1 MKEEKTKKE
10 DAEGMGRGRMIVA
23 IALVVLFVSIFVVA
37 MQTPKDAV
45 KEIGLSIPLPVFTVL
60 IAILD
65 GFNPCTMWVLS
76 FLLVLLI
83 SVSHSKKRILVV
95 GYTFVTVVFL
105 IYFLFMATWLNIF
118 MYLGYI
124 DILRIIIGS
133 VALIAGLINCKE
145 YFFFRKGVTLMIQD
159 KHKKPLVNKIES
171 MKDKIKTGSMPALI
185 GASVVLAAFASLV
198 ELPCTAGWPLIYTT
212 ILAEKVFEDSMVYY
226 GYLLLYNL
234 IYVIPLAV
242 IITVFGCFL
251 KGKQVTKEQMQ
262 IIKLIGGVFMVAL
275 GIVLLVNPELL
286 MLM

>member
-118 MYLGYI
+118 RYIGYI

>member
-1 MKEEKTKKE
+1 MKEEKSKKE

-45 KEIGLSIPLPVFTVL
+45 KEIGLSMPLPVFTAL

-95 GYTFVTVVFL
+95 GYTFVAVVFL
-105 IYFLFMATWLNIF
+105 IYFLFMAAWLNIF